1 MLTLNHAECGAMA
14 LYYCRDDLTIND
26 VILRLVAF
34 TTSLYAFVIAM
45 IGALAPQHL
54 SRCTDVKHFDGVPG
68 AIAVALAVILIVKAN
83 ENQISYGNTI
93 ELNFLLS
100 GLSSLLKNVV
110 NNVCF
115 RPFHVRTC

>member
-14 LYYCRDDLTIND
+14 LYNCRDDLTIID

-34 TTSLYAFVIAM
+34 TTGLYAFVIAM

-54 SRCTDVKHFDGVPG
+54 SRCNDVKHFDGAHG

-100 GLSSLLKNVV
+100 GISSLL
-110 NNVCF
+110 
-115 RPFHVRTC
+115 